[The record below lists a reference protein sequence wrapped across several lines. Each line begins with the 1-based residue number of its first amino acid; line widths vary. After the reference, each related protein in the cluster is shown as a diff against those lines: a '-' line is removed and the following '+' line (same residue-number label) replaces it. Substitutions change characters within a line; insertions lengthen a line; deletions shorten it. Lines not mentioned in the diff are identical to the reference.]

1 MEAHLMATLLR
12 SADESRPANINAEE
26 WAHRVQLAACYRIF
40 DHLGWVEMIYN
51 HITLRVPGPEKHF
64 LINPFGLMYREVT
77 ASNLVKIDVDGNV
90 VGSSNYPVNPA
101 GFIIHS
107 AIHEALPDAHCVMHT
122 HTTAGMAVASSKE
135 GVTVT
140 NFYGAL
146 VAKQLAYHDF
156 EGITTE
162 PGEKERLVASM
173 GTKPYV
179 VLRNHGLLV
188 HGRDVAEAFV
198 RMWQLQ
204 RACEVQIA
212 SRALGE
218 VITLSDEVCERSH
231 QASMKFNPRVGW
243 GWDVFAAMQRL
254 MDQKDP
260 SYRT

>member
-1 MEAHLMATLLR
+1 MATPTLVR
-12 SADESRPANINAEE
+12 PADKSRPAQINAEE
-26 WAHRVQLAACYRIF
+26 WAHRVQLAALYRIF
-40 DHLGWVEMIYN
+40 DHFGWFEMIYN

-77 ASNLVKIDVDGNV
+77 ASNLVKIDVEGNV
-90 VGSSNYPVNPA
+90 VGDSPWPVNPA
-101 GFIIHS
+101 GFVIHS
-107 AIHEALPDAHCVMHT
+107 AVHECVPDAHCVMHT
-122 HTTAGMAVASSKE
+122 HTTAGMAVASSRE
-135 GVTVT
+135 GLTAT

-146 VAKQLAYHDF
+146 VAKQTAYHDF

-173 GTKPYV
+173 GDKPYV
-179 VLRNHGLLV
+179 ILRNHGLLV
-188 HGRDVAEAFV
+188 HGRDVAEALQ
-198 RMWQLQ
+198 RYWHLQ

-218 VITLSDEVCERSH
+218 VIALSDEVCERSH
-231 QASMKFNPRVGW
+231 QASMKFNPSVGW

-260 SYRT
+260 SYRN

>member
-1 MEAHLMATLLR
+1 MNDLTTTMLDR
-12 SADESRPANINAEE
+12 PSRFGADEWQA
-26 WAHRVQLAACYRIF
+26 RVELAAMYRIF
-40 DHLGWVEMIYN
+40 DMLGWTELIYN
-51 HITLRVPGPEKHF
+51 HITLRLPGPERHF
-64 LINPFGLMYREVT
+64 LINPFGLHYSEVK
-77 ASNLVKIDVDGNV
+77 ASNLVRIDLDGRI
-90 VGSSNYPVNPA
+90 VGESAWPVNPA
-101 GFIIHS
+101 GFTVHG
-107 AIHEALPDAHCVMHT
+107 AIHAHIPDAHCVMHT

-173 GTKPYV
+173 GPKPYV

-212 SRALGE
+212 SRALGA
-218 VITLSDEVCERSH
+218 VITLSDDVCERSH

-243 GWDVFAAMQRL
+243 GWDVFAAMQRM